1 MSRILPIFSAN
12 MTAYQAAAKRAG
24 FNKTA
29 CAKRAGMSKGHWAD
43 MLNGKIPSPGVWTAQ
58 RIADALCVTIDAL
71 CTFDPAIRSATAI
84 GVERLF
90 RQMARDKSLRSA
102 TNTNAAEQRHFYKSQ
117 AKSGKDA
124 ALAKAQPA
132 HR

>member
-1 MSRILPIFSAN
+1 MTKLLPVFSTN

-43 MLNGKIPSPGVWTAQ
+43 MLNGKIPSPGIWTAQ

-71 CTFDPAIRSATAI
+71 CTMDPAVRRATAV
-84 GVERLF
+84 GVEQMFNRL
-90 RQMARDKSLRSA
+90 RHDLSRRSPP
-102 TNTNAAEQRHFYKSQ
+102 NISAAEQRHFYKSQ
-117 AKSGKDA
+117 AKAGDA
-124 ALAKAQPA
+124 Q
-132 HR
+132 